1 VWLDSITVQGIT
13 VGGEDAEDD
22 DTYLNRLAD
31 VATLQGTTLVLP
43 SHFATFARNQTG
55 VDRALALDNYDPPS
69 PDGTNTGTG
78 QPGHMTLALQ
88 DQGLPIGST
97 IKAAVKAALVAN
109 AQTNLIV
116 HVIDPT
122 YTVINVVFSGVSAGG
137 YIPAD
142 VAVRAAAAVVDFLNP
157 ANWGLPQGGDQR
169 DWIETSVVRFQD
181 IVTVLNNVEGFDH
194 YANVTGTATTT
205 SGSANLT
212 VVTPLTGWVNG
223 MPVTGTGIPG
233 GTTILSGAGTA
244 TMVMSATATA
254 SATGVAITGTGLTIN
269 GGTSDVT
276 MTGHATLPDPASTAT
291 GTVI

>member
-1 VWLDSITVQGIT
+1 
-13 VGGEDAEDD
+13 
-22 DTYLNRLAD
+22 
-31 VATLQGTTLVLP
+31 
-43 SHFATFARNQTG
+43 
-55 VDRALALDNYDPPS
+55 
-69 PDGTNTGTG
+69 
-78 QPGHMTLALQ
+78 
-88 DQGLPIGST
+88 
-97 IKAAVKAALVAN
+97 
-109 AQTNLIV
+109 
-116 HVIDPT
+116 
-122 YTVINVVFSGVSAGG
+122 VFSGVSAGG

-212 VVTPLTGWVNG
+212 VVTPLTGWANG

-254 SATGVAITGTGLTIN
+254 SATAVAITGTGLTIN